1 MTTKKSALS
10 STQEF
15 LNIQNS
21 GFLPS
26 QHLLI
31 SRYSAVLF
39 QTPHIIENLSRIET
53 TYCDCLSLFS
63 SFFFMTSLKVAT
75 VSSLDYVMINAQLGS
90 ETLTSLIYPVTI
102 FLLMYPRPVF
112 TLLSYHNTLMLQT
125 IWSWRGNLSGKSGWN
140 ILRDSLQ
147 LCHYSLDKD

>member
-1 MTTKKSALS
+1 MDFPGTPFHTQLLIYIWLVLSKCWLEEMMLSNISSADTYYPLQSNDNKKSALS

-39 QTPHIIENLSRIET
+39 QTPHIIENLSIIET

-63 SFFFMTSLKVAT
+63 SFFL
-75 VSSLDYVMINAQLGS
+75 
-90 ETLTSLIYPVTI
+90 
-102 FLLMYPRPVF
+102 
-112 TLLSYHNTLMLQT
+112 
-125 IWSWRGNLSGKSGWN
+125 
-140 ILRDSLQ
+140 
-147 LCHYSLDKD
+147 